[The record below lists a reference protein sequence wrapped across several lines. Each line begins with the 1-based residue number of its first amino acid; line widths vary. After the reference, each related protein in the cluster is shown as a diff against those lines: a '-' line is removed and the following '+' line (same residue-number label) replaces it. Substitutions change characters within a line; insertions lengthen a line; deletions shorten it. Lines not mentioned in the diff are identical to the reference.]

1 MLAAMESYYRVE
13 PGDRDPEELLDP
25 DNHETEPWSG
35 TVRGRCDKCG
45 GSGETEHECESC
57 KAADRPDPDCAH
69 CGGEVRFVDECPA
82 CEGSG
87 EIDDSSR
94 DGVSVFPDED
104 GLYRYMIKRDADLND
119 KCQLVKLEGEQ
130 SGDEDFDADE
140 GALLIRP
147 RRIVWS
153 RRLDWERIEEIR
165 RELGSSGGS
174 GAEAA

>member
-1 MLAAMESYYRVE
+1 METYYRVE

-25 DNHETEPWSG
+25 DNHESEPWSG

-57 KAADRPDPDCAH
+57 KSGGSDPDCPACH
-69 CGGEVRFVDECPA
+69 GEIRYTDECPA

-87 EIDDSSR
+87 EIDDSRR

-104 GLYRYMIKRDADLND
+104 GLYRYMIKRDADLD
-119 KCQLVKLEGEQ
+119 ERCQLVALEGEQ
-130 SGDEDFDADE
+130 SEDEDFDADE

-147 RRIVWS
+147 RRVVES
-153 RRLDWERIEEIR
+153 GKLDWDRIEELR
-165 RELGSSGGS
+165 RELGDGP